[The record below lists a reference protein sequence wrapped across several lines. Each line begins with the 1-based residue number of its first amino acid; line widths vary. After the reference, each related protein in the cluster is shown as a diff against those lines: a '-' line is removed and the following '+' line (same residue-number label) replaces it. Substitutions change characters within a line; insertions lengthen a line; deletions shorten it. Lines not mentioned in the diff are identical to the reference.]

1 MVKNVFNLA
10 IIIKY
15 IISYI
20 FNMVNVSKKLIRRY
34 SNPTQVYRLAKKYL
48 GKTAKIGLST
58 KKEKKYMVTT
68 PDGKIVHFGQMGY
81 EDYTKHKNKTRRK
94 NYLTRS
100 RKIKGDWKKN
110 KYSPNNLAIHLLW

>member
-1 MVKNVFNLA
+1 M
-10 IIIKY
+10 
-15 IISYI
+15 S
-20 FNMVNVSKKLIRRY
+20 NMSKKSIRKY

-58 KKEKKYMVTT
+58 KKEKKYMVKT

-81 EDYTKHKNKTRRK
+81 EDFTKHKNKTRRK
-94 NYLTRS
+94 NYLTRA
-100 RKIKGDWKKN
+100 RGIKGDWKKN

>member
-1 MVKNVFNLA
+1 
-10 IIIKY
+10 
-15 IISYI
+15 
-20 FNMVNVSKKLIRRY
+20 MVNVSKKLIRRY

-68 PDGKIVHFGQMGY
+68 PHGNIVHFGQMGY
-81 EDYTKHKNKTRRK
+81 EDYTKHKDKTRRK

-100 RKIKGDWKKN
+100 RNIKGDWKKN